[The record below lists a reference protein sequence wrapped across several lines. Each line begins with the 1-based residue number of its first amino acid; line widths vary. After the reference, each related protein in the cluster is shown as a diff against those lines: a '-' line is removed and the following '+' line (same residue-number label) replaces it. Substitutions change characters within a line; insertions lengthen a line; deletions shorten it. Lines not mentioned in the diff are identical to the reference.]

1 MAPREQPT
9 RVLLVEDD
17 EDDYVLFE
25 AVASEITT
33 PPLELTW
40 VDTAAQALEAAEQQT
55 FDVFFVDFR
64 LPGSTGLELLRSLR
78 EKGHQQPFIILTGQG
93 DQTIDIQAMEEGVAD
108 YLEKDQL
115 SPSLLERVIR
125 YALARAK
132 TWNALKR
139 SEESLRILSGKLIQ
153 AQEQERTR
161 LARELHDSTSAN
173 LTAIKYAIEKK
184 LYERGDQA
192 DDAEAAYFRYLIGLI
207 QETSQDIQR
216 IYSDLR
222 PAILDDLGV
231 LAAAERLCRQFDEIH
246 QEIRVTPEL
255 VIDEADVPQQLKIVI
270 YRILQEAL
278 NNIARHS
285 RADQVHLF
293 MEQTDDDG
301 LRLVISD
308 NGRGFEANAFLRAES
323 ENLSGGFGLM
333 NMKERVVFSG
343 GRFSIDSAPGRG
355 TTLDI
360 VWPSSFPAEQ
370 VADESA

>member
-1 MAPREQPT
+1 
-9 RVLLVEDD
+9 
-17 EDDYVLFE
+17 
-25 AVASEITT
+25 
-33 PPLELTW
+33 
-40 VDTAAQALEAAEQQT
+40 LEAADQQT

-64 LPGSTGLELLRSLR
+64 LPGATGLELLRSLQ
-78 EKGHQQPFIILTGQG
+78 EKAHHQPFIILTGQG

-115 SPSLLERVIR
+115 SSSLLERVIR
-125 YALARAK
+125 YALARAN

-139 SEESLRILSGKLIQ
+139 SEKSLRILSEKLIQ

-184 LYERGDQA
+184 LYEKGDQG
-192 DDAEAAYFRYLIGLI
+192 DDSEAAYFRYLIGLI

-222 PAILDDLGV
+222 PAVLDDLGV

-246 QEIRVTPEL
+246 PEIGVATEF

-301 LRLVISD
+301 LRLVVSD
-308 NGRGFEANAFLRAES
+308 NGRGFEAKAFLRAES

-343 GRFSIDSAPGRG
+343 GRFAIDSAPGRG
-355 TTLDI
+355 TNLDI
-360 VWPSSFPAEQ
+360 VWPRSFPAEQ